1 MPLPDGEFYRIS
13 KLPPYV
19 FAVINEMKAKLRA
32 AGHDI
37 VDFGMGNPDGA
48 SPEPVVE
55 KAIEAIRN
63 QRNHRYSM
71 SRGIPRLRQEI
82 VAHYAREYGVELDA
96 DSEAI
101 VTMGAKDALAHLLFA
116 VIGPGDLVIS
126 PNPCYPI
133 HQYGVL
139 MAEGHNYMLP
149 VDNPNEFLNQL
160 EDAYRT
166 IVPKPRMVLVSFPH
180 NPTGACVD
188 LDFFRHLI
196 WLANKHGTMVINDFA
211 YADIY
216 FDGYKP
222 PSILQVD
229 GAKEVAVEIYSMTKS
244 FNMAGWRVA
253 YCLGNPK
260 MIHALSRI
268 KSYLDYGIFQPLQ
281 IASIIGLRECMT
293 HSAEIRETYRR
304 RRDVLVK
311 GLQEAGW
318 PIEPPKASM
327 FVWARIPEAYEE
339 LGSLE
344 FAKLLMSEAYTAVS
358 PGIGFGPLGENYVRF
373 ALIEN
378 EHRTRQA
385 VRGIKQL
392 LRTQKKVAV

>member
-19 FAVINEMKAKLRA
+19 FAVINEMKASLRA
-32 AGHDI
+32 AGHDV

-48 SPEPVVE
+48 SPEPVVN
-55 KAIEAIRN
+55 KAIEAIKN

-82 VAHYAREYGVELDA
+82 VAHYAREYGVALDPEK
-96 DSEAI
+96 EAI

-149 VDNPNEFLNQL
+149 VGNPNEFLNQL
-160 EDAYRT
+160 EDAFRT
-166 IVPKPRMVLVSFPH
+166 ISPRPRMVLVSFPH

-188 LDFFRHLI
+188 LEFYRHLI

-222 PSILQVD
+222 PSILEVD

-253 YCLGNPK
+253 YCLGNAK

-281 IASIIGLRECMT
+281 IASIIGLRECMS

-318 PIEPPKASM
+318 PIEAPKASM
-327 FVWARIPEAYEE
+327 FVWAKLPEAYEE
-339 LGSLE
+339 MGSLE
-344 FAKLLMSEAYTAVS
+344 FSKLLMSEALTAVS
-358 PGIGFGPLGENYVRF
+358 PGIGFGPLGENHVRF

-392 LRTQKKVAV
+392 LRASRKLAV

>member
-1 MPLPDGEFYRIS
+1 MPLPDGEFYRLS

-32 AGHDI
+32 AGQDV

-48 SPEPVVE
+48 SPEPVVQ
-55 KAIEAIRN
+55 KAIEAIQN
-63 QRNHRYSM
+63 PRNHRYSM
-71 SRGIPRLRQEI
+71 SRGIPRLRHEI
-82 VAHYAREYGVELDA
+82 VAHYAREYGVTLDP
-96 DSEAI
+96 DKEAI

-116 VIGPGDLVIS
+116 VIGPGD
-126 PNPCYPI
+126 

-160 EDAYRT
+160 EDAYRS
-166 IVPKPRMVLVSFPH
+166 ISPRPRMVLVSFPH

-188 LDFFRHLI
+188 LDFYRHLI
-196 WLANKHGTMVINDFA
+196 WLANKYGTMVINDFA

-222 PSILQVD
+222 PSILEVD
-229 GAKEVAVEIYSMTKS
+229 GAKDVAVEIYSMTKS

-253 YCLGNPK
+253 FCLGNAK

-281 IASIIGLRECMT
+281 IASIIGLRECMAY
-293 HSAEIRETYRR
+293 SAEIRETYRK

-318 PIEPPKASM
+318 PIESPKASM
-327 FVWARIPEAYEE
+327 FVWAKLPEAYEE
-339 LGSLE
+339 MGSLE
-344 FAKLLMSEAYTAVS
+344 FSKLLMTEALTAVS
-358 PGIGFGPLGENYVRF
+358 PGIGFGPLGENHVRF

-385 VRGIKQL
+385 IRGIKQL
-392 LRTQKKVAV
+392 LRAGKKVHA

>member
-1 MPLPDGEFYRIS
+1 
-13 KLPPYV
+13 
-19 FAVINEMKAKLRA
+19 
-32 AGHDI
+32 
-37 VDFGMGNPDGA
+37 
-48 SPEPVVE
+48 
-55 KAIEAIRN
+55 
-63 QRNHRYSM
+63 
-71 SRGIPRLRQEI
+71 
-82 VAHYAREYGVELDA
+82 
-96 DSEAI
+96 
-101 VTMGAKDALAHLLFA
+101 
-116 VIGPGDLVIS
+116 
-126 PNPCYPI
+126 
-133 HQYGVL
+133 

-160 EDAYRT
+160 EDAFRT
-166 IVPKPRMVLVSFPH
+166 IAPKPRMVLVSFPH

-188 LDFFRHLI
+188 LDFYRHLI
-196 WLANKHGTMVINDFA
+196 WLASKHGTMVINDFA

-222 PSILQVD
+222 PSILQVE

-253 YCLGNPK
+253 FCLGNPK
-260 MIHALSRI
+260 MIYALSRI

-281 IASIIGLRECMT
+281 IASIIGLRECMSY
-293 HSAEIRETYRR
+293 SAEIRETYRK

-318 PIEPPKASM
+318 PVEPPKASM
-327 FVWARIPEAYEE
+327 FLWAKLPEAFED

-344 FAKLLMSEAYTAVS
+344 FSKLLMSEALTAVS
-358 PGIGFGPLGENYVRF
+358 PGIGFGPGGENHVRF

-385 VRGIKQL
+385 IRGIKQV
-392 LRTQKKVAV
+392 LRSSKKVAV